1 MRMIME
7 MIFIDVLTLK
17 QNLIHALS
25 MLYPCF
31 IYALSMEYGFVIHV
45 LFWSALEQ
53 GYIFFRFA

>member
-1 MRMIME
+1 ME

-45 LFWSALEQ
+45 LF
-53 GYIFFRFA
+53 